1 MLLVNRN
8 HNAFT
13 LIELLVVVAIIGI
26 LSSVGVV
33 AYNGYTK
40 SAKEKV
46 TESNFNKI
54 NKALVLEF
62 MNCELDSSKLI
73 FNNHSCSNSNAPS
86 ANLIGNYITGTL
98 KIKNPYGSSLIN
110 SNPCN
115 QGTVSISTPSKG
127 NYSISTY
134 ISSSKKI
141 ATHTIGTTWTPV
153 KVSGSTT
160 YTRITANN
168 SAGYKTITANS
179 NACYKQITA
188 NTSAGYKKITP
199 GSSGSYKQI
208 KP

>member
-1 MLLVNRN
+1 MKLNGQIKG
-8 HNAFT
+8 FT

-153 KVSGSTT
+153 KVSGSTS

-168 SAGYKTITANS
+168 SAGYKTITANT

>member
-1 MLLVNRN
+1 LDFLIRINKNR
-8 HNAFT
+8 AFT

-26 LSSVGVV
+26 LAAVGVV

-46 TESNFNKI
+46 TESNFNNI
-54 NKALVLEF
+54 NKVLVLEF

-73 FNNHSCSNSNAPS
+73 FNSHSCSNSNAPS

-127 NYSISTY
+127 NYSISSY
-134 ISSSKKI
+134 ISSSKNI
-141 ATHTIGTTWTPV
+141 ATHTIGTTWTPI

-160 YTRITANN
+160 YTR
-168 SAGYKTITANS
+168 KTPT
-179 NACYKQITA
+179 
-188 NTSAGYKKITP
+188 TSAGYTRKTPNANVCYTRKIPKNSTGYTRKKP
-199 GSSGSYKQI
+199 YS
-208 KP
+208 P

>member
-1 MLLVNRN
+1 MN
-8 HNAFT
+8 HRAFT

-26 LSSVGVV
+26 LAAVGVV

-46 TESNFNKI
+46 TESNFNNI

-62 MNCELDSSKLI
+62 MKCELDSSELI
-73 FNNHSCSNSNAPS
+73 FNNHSCSNSNSPS
-86 ANLIGNYITGTL
+86 TNLIGNYITNNL

-127 NYSISTY
+127 NYSISSY

-153 KVSGSTT
+153 KVTGYTTWTRVTANQPGCWTRVTATTSGSWG
-160 YTRITANN
+160 RV
-168 SAGYKTITANS
+168 
-179 NACYKQITA
+179 
-188 NTSAGYKKITP
+188 TP
-199 GSSGSYKQI
+199 
-208 KP
+208 

>member
-1 MLLVNRN
+1 MN
-8 HNAFT
+8 HKAFT

-26 LSSVGVV
+26 LAAVGVV

-46 TESNFNKI
+46 TESNFNNI

-73 FNNHSCSNSNAPS
+73 FNSHSCSNSNAPS

-127 NYSISTY
+127 NYSISSY
-134 ISSSKKI
+134 ISSSKNI

-160 YTRITANN
+160 YTR
-168 SAGYKTITANS
+168 KTPT
-179 NACYKQITA
+179 
-188 NTSAGYKKITP
+188 TSAGYTRKTPNANVCYTRKIPKNSTGYTRKKP
-199 GSSGSYKQI
+199 YS
-208 KP
+208 P

>member
-1 MLLVNRN
+1 MFLENRK
-8 HNAFT
+8 AFT

-26 LSSVGVV
+26 LAAVGVV

-46 TESNFNKI
+46 TESNFNNI

-62 MNCELDSSKLI
+62 MNCELDSSELI

-98 KIKNPYGSSLIN
+98 RIKNPYGSSLIN

-127 NYSISTY
+127 NYSISSY

-160 YTRITANN
+160 YT
-168 SAGYKTITANS
+168 KV
-179 NACYKQITA
+179 TA
-188 NTSAGYKKITP
+188 NTSAGYKKVTP
-199 GSSGSYKQI
+199 GTSGSYKQI

>member
-1 MLLVNRN
+1 
-8 HNAFT
+8 
-13 LIELLVVVAIIGI
+13 
-26 LSSVGVV
+26 VV

-40 SAKEKV
+40 STKEKV
-46 TESNFNKI
+46 TESNFNNI
-54 NKALVLEF
+54 NKVLVLEF

-86 ANLIGNYITGTL
+86 ANLIGNYITSTL

-127 NYSISTY
+127 NYSVSSF
-134 ISSSKKI
+134 ISSSKNI
-141 ATHTIGTTWTPV
+141 ATHTIGTTWTPI

-160 YTRITANN
+160 YKTITANT
-168 SAGYKTITANS
+168 SAGYKTITATA

>member
-1 MLLVNRN
+1 MKRDG
-8 HNAFT
+8 FT

-179 NACYKQITA
+179 NACYKQIPA

>member
-1 MLLVNRN
+1 MNQK
-8 HNAFT
+8 AFT
-13 LIELLVVVAIIGI
+13 LIELLVVVAIIGV
-26 LSSVGVV
+26 LSSVGVI

-40 SAKEKV
+40 GAKEKV
-46 TESNFNKI
+46 TESNFNNI

>member
-1 MLLVNRN
+1 MNKRN
-8 HNAFT
+8 GFT

-26 LSSVGVV
+26 LAAVGVV

-46 TESNFNKI
+46 TESNFNNI
-54 NKALVLEF
+54 NKVLVLEF

-73 FNNHSCSNSNAPS
+73 FNSHSCSNSNAPS

-127 NYSISTY
+127 NYSVSSF
-134 ISSSKKI
+134 ISSSKNI
-141 ATHTIGTTWTPV
+141 ATHTIGTTWTPI

-160 YTRITANN
+160 YKTITANT
-168 SAGYKTITANS
+168 SAGYKTITATA

>member
-1 MLLVNRN
+1 MNRK
-8 HNAFT
+8 AFT

-54 NKALVLEF
+54 NKALVIEF

-153 KVSGSTT
+153 KASGSTT

-168 SAGYKTITANS
+168 SAGYKTITANT

>member
-1 MLLVNRN
+1 MSNQK
-8 HNAFT
+8 AFT

-26 LSSVGVV
+26 LAAVGVV
-33 AYNGYTK
+33 AYNGYTAK
-40 SAKEKV
+40 AKEKV
-46 TESNFNKI
+46 TELNFNNI

-62 MNCELDSSKLI
+62 MNCELDSSELI

-86 ANLIGNYITGTL
+86 TNLIGNYITGTL

-127 NYSISTY
+127 NYSISSY

-153 KVSGSTT
+153 KVTGYTTWTRVTANQPGCWKKVTATTSGSWG
-160 YTRITANN
+160 RV
-168 SAGYKTITANS
+168 
-179 NACYKQITA
+179 
-188 NTSAGYKKITP
+188 
-199 GSSGSYKQI
+199 

>member
-1 MLLVNRN
+1 MKTK
-8 HNAFT
+8 AFT

-26 LSSVGVV
+26 LAAVGVV

-46 TESNFNKI
+46 TESNFNNI

-127 NYSISTY
+127 NYSVSSF
-134 ISSSKKI
+134 ISSSKNI
-141 ATHTIGTTWTPV
+141 ATHTIGTTWTPI

-160 YTRITANN
+160 YKTITANT
-168 SAGYKTITANS
+168 STGYKTITATA

>member
-168 SAGYKTITANS
+168 SAGYKTITANT

>member
-1 MLLVNRN
+1 MKRN
-8 HNAFT
+8 GFT

-26 LSSVGVV
+26 LAAVGVV

-40 SAKEKV
+40 GAKEKV
-46 TESNFNKI
+46 TESNFNNI
-54 NKALVLEF
+54 NKVLVLEF

-73 FNNHSCSNSNAPS
+73 FNSHSCSNSNAPS

-127 NYSISTY
+127 NYSISSY
-134 ISSSKKI
+134 ISSSKNI

-160 YTRITANN
+160 YTR
-168 SAGYKTITANS
+168 KTPT
-179 NACYKQITA
+179 
-188 NTSAGYKKITP
+188 TSAGYTRKTPNANVCYTRKIPKNSTGYTRKKP
-199 GSSGSYKQI
+199 YS
-208 KP
+208 P

>member
-1 MLLVNRN
+1 MESINRK
-8 HNAFT
+8 AFT
-13 LIELLVVVAIIGI
+13 LIELLVVVAIIGV
-26 LSSVGVV
+26 LSSVGVI

-46 TESNFNKI
+46 TESNFNNI

-73 FNNHSCSNSNAPS
+73 FNNHSCSSSNAPS
-86 ANLIGNYITGTL
+86 AKLIGNYITGTL

-153 KVSGSTT
+153 KVSGSTS

-168 SAGYKTITANS
+168 SAGYKTITANT

>member
-1 MLLVNRN
+1 MKRDG
-8 HNAFT
+8 FT

-168 SAGYKTITANS
+168 SAGYKTITANT

>member
-1 MLLVNRN
+1 MIKQK
-8 HNAFT
+8 AFT

-26 LSSVGVV
+26 LAAVSVV

-46 TESNFNKI
+46 TESNFNNI

-62 MNCELDSSKLI
+62 MNCELDSTKLI
-73 FNNHSCSNSNAPS
+73 FNNHSCGNSNAPS
-86 ANLIGNYITGTL
+86 ANLIGNYIASTL
-98 KIKNPYGSSLIN
+98 RIKNPYGPSLIN

-127 NYSISTY
+127 NYSISSY
-134 ISSSKKI
+134 IGSSKKI

-160 YTRITANN
+160 YKTITATTN
-168 SAGYKTITANS
+168 ACYKTITA
-179 NACYKQITA
+179 T
-188 NTSAGYKKITP
+188 TGAGYKNVTS

>member
-1 MLLVNRN
+1 MNRK
-8 HNAFT
+8 AFT
-13 LIELLVVVAIIGI
+13 LIELLVVVAIIGA
-26 LSSVGVV
+26 LSSVGVI

-40 SAKEKV
+40 GAKEKV
-46 TESNFNKI
+46 TESNFNNI

-98 KIKNPYGSSLIN
+98 KIKNPYGPSLIN

-168 SAGYKTITANS
+168 SAGYKTITANT

>member
-1 MLLVNRN
+1 MNKK
-8 HNAFT
+8 AFT

-26 LSSVGVV
+26 LAAVGVV

-46 TESNFNKI
+46 TESNFNNI
-54 NKALVLEF
+54 NKVLVLEF

-73 FNNHSCSNSNAPS
+73 FNSHSCSNSNAPS

-127 NYSISTY
+127 NYSISSY
-134 ISSSKKI
+134 ISSSKNI

-160 YTRITANN
+160 YTR
-168 SAGYKTITANS
+168 KTPT
-179 NACYKQITA
+179 
-188 NTSAGYKKITP
+188 TSAGYTRKTPNANVCYTRKIPKNSTGYTRKKP
-199 GSSGSYKQI
+199 YS
-208 KP
+208 P